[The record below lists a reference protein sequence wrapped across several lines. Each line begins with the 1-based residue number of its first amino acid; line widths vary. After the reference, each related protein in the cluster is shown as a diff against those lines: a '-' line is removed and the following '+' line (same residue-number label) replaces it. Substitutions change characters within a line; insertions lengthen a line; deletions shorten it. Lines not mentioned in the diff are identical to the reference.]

1 MKKKIFLFVAFSL
14 VITVSYFF
22 ISSNLNQKKFT
33 YLTKFLN
40 EEQKLLIKKYIFPYS
55 YIKKLETEPSQI
67 LAYDIKRKKKLENII
82 FEKIVEEKSLDYKNL
97 KLEKFYSKNRLMVG
111 AHSILPGSAYL
122 DNYKGD
128 LFIASPIGI
137 LGYGK
142 IIDNKIEFKQI
153 KNNIENFININ
164 QFKKSNGFAVKDV
177 KIFNDKIYISFSNE
191 VEKNCWNTSVLFADI
206 NYTKLDFKKIFS
218 PNECVHE
225 YNNPDK
231 VFVFHQAGGRIVG
244 LDKNH
249 ILLTQG
255 EFRNRYLAQDK
266 KSIFGKIIKI
276 NINAINKY
284 EIFGMGLRNSQGLYI
299 NKLDNFLLITD
310 HGPKGGDEINILN
323 LDLDDVP
330 NYGWPVAS
338 YGEHY
343 GKDQMIYY
351 QGSKSSHGERA
362 ELYRKY
368 PLLKSHDK
376 NGFVEPI
383 KYFKK
388 SVAISE
394 ITCLQ
399 DSKNCVASSLKDKS
413 LYFFSLDENN
423 NIENFKRIEIGERIR
438 DIIFDNNKL
447 IIFLEDTASIGIINF
462 ET

>member
-1 MKKKIFLFVAFSL
+1 MVKPNILFYGIFL
-14 VITVSYFF
+14 
-22 ISSNLNQKKFT
+22 
-33 YLTKFLN
+33 
-40 EEQKLLIKKYIFPYS
+40 
-55 YIKKLETEPSQI
+55 
-67 LAYDIKRKKKLENII
+67 
-82 FEKIVEEKSLDYKNL
+82 IVT
-97 KLEKFYSKNRLMVG
+97 
-111 AHSILPGSAYL
+111 
-122 DNYKGD
+122 
-128 LFIASPIGI
+128 
-137 LGYGK
+137 
-142 IIDNKIEFKQI
+142 
-153 KNNIENFININ
+153 
-164 QFKKSNGFAVKDV
+164 
-177 KIFNDKIYISFSNE
+177 ISFSIIGHKPSDVVIGGPSFPQE
-191 VEKNCWNTSVLFADI
+191 DYFIEELDLISEKTG
-206 NYTKLDFKKIFS
+206 YKITYVTLNDVPFYL
-218 PNECVHE
+218 

-231 VFVFHQAGGRIVG
+231 VFVNHQAGGRIVG

-351 QGSKSSHGERA
+351 QGSKSSYDERA

-423 NIENFKRIEIGERIR
+423 NIQNFKRIEIGERIR